1 MIEVGI
7 RTQDS
12 GSSHAGFSLR
22 FPLAVL
28 PERSPSFRTVFIGE
42 SRSVVLN
49 LGCLKESPVVLTQ
62 AV

>member
-42 SRSVVLN
+42 SRSVVHLRY
-49 LGCLKESPVVLTQ
+49 CSQQKEDSNS
-62 AV
+62 